1 MILKEGTIIKN
12 CNGYNYK
19 VIKNNCFKTLFENVQ
34 NNEYVVASYVKK
46 YSDGIEWAW
55 GKYYGNDLKG
65 ALKELNKL

>member
-19 VIKNNCFKTLFENVQ
+19 VIKNNCFKTLFQNLK
-34 NNEYVVASYVKK
+34 NNEYVVASYVKQ
-46 YSDGIEWAW
+46 YNDGIEWAW

-65 ALKELNKL
+65 ALQELNKL